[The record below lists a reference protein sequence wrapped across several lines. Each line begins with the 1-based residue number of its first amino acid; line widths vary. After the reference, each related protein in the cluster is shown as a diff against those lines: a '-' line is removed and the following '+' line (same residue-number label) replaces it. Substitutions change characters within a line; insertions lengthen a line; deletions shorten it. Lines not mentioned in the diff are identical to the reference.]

1 MARGN
6 WRGIHTYV
14 IYELFGIPSDRWLSC
29 VPLRTT
35 ANYEEQV
42 RIQQFLS
49 RRQDFPHPDSPPKRE
64 GSRRDPPDG
73 SEGTRRKQ
81 R

>member
-1 MARGN
+1 MARGP

-29 VPLRTT
+29 VPLQTT
-35 ANYEEQV
+35 ANYEEQL
-42 RIQQFLS
+42 RIQRFLS
-49 RRQDFPHPDSPPKRE
+49 RRRERGHSDPPPRGE

-73 SEGTRRKQ
+73 SEGTRRKH
-81 R
+81 

>member
-1 MARGN
+1 MARGG

-29 VPLRTT
+29 VPLQTT
-35 ANYEEQV
+35 ANYEEQL
-42 RIQQFLS
+42 RIERFLS
-49 RRQDFPHPDSPPKRE
+49 RRPDRPRPDSPRKRE

-73 SEGTRRKQ
+73 GKGPIRKQ
-81 R
+81 